1 MKFSKIT
8 VITACLCCCWWFSAV
23 RQLVLIGVHTDPDDA
38 VEEMEALVDVHSAV
52 KRRWN
57 TDDILIMGDLNAD
70 CKYAS
75 GRARRRLRLRTDRR
89 FTWLIGDDVDTT
101 TTSTDCTYDRWVLM
115 TRPNSMLKIQKRTF
129 ELYAAAACRKASKP
143 LEWPPGR
150 RDISRI
156 IDHISSSPQDT
167 PVQ

>member
-1 MKFSKIT
+1 LFLYGCT
-8 VITACLCCCWWFSAV
+8 GVLLLFAV
-23 RQLVLIGVHTDPDDA
+23 AGVSQLVLIGVHTNSNKA

-75 GRARRRLRLRTDRR
+75 DSDLRRLELRTDRR

-101 TTSTDCTYDRWVLM
+101 TTSTDCAYDR
-115 TRPNSMLKIQKRTF
+115 
-129 ELYAAAACRKASKP
+129 
-143 LEWPPGR
+143 
-150 RDISRI
+150 
-156 IDHISSSPQDT
+156 
-167 PVQ
+167 